1 MNHSNLIP
9 IVILGGI
16 FIGILIYLHV
26 QENFTSPAPTD
37 KGSEGIYDLL
47 IQYNQQQY
55 QEYQKEIQD
64 LQKKTDFK
72 FGYSKLEDTNP
83 QTIGICPL
91 GQYLP
96 KDKYTGNSSDIKD
109 CQPCYDCQA
118 QPGYYVLEGC
128 VGDSNANCKFLEPG
142 DKKLPL
148 DIFTRAHRQG
158 SHLHSQLPKDH
169 EHQVIEGKYS
179 RQKVYSS
186 GKQHQHY

>member
-64 LQKKTDFK
+64 LQKK
-72 FGYSKLEDTNP
+72 N
-83 QTIGICPL
+83 
-91 GQYLP
+91 
-96 KDKYTGNSSDIKD
+96 
-109 CQPCYDCQA
+109 
-118 QPGYYVLEGC
+118 
-128 VGDSNANCKFLEPG
+128 
-142 DKKLPL
+142 
-148 DIFTRAHRQG
+148 
-158 SHLHSQLPKDH
+158 
-169 EHQVIEGKYS
+169 
-179 RQKVYSS
+179 
-186 GKQHQHY
+186 